1 MHKLVILVEPLQ
13 DEAVFDALWPKFL
26 HLAERMPG
34 LQREATCHV
43 EAILFGECRP
53 ALLHELYFDS
63 LNAVQEAMGSTDG
76 QAAGQLLQQMTGG
89 HLTLL
94 IADHQEDELENIRK
108 YQMEAKK
115 GG

>member
-1 MHKLVILVEPLQ
+1 MHKLVILIDPLQ
-13 DEAVFDALWPKFL
+13 DEAVFTALWPKFL

-43 EAILFGECRP
+43 EAVLFGEWRP

-63 LNAVQEAMGSTDG
+63 LDAVQESMRSPDG

-94 IADHQEDELENIRK
+94 IVDHQEDDLENIREH
-108 YQMEAKK
+108 QMGASA